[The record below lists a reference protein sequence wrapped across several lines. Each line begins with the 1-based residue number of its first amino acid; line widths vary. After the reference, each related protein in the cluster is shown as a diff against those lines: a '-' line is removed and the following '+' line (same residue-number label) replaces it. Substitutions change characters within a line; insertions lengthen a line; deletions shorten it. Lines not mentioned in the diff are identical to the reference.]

1 MTARS
6 WGIRIAVILA
16 TLLPAFPICAQP
28 FERQMNTDP
37 LDGVRFY
44 ISQSGKYAGASWIYE
59 SSTDKVIGYAQWHPQ
74 NRRWTLFTLKGEYY
88 GFIQAT
94 TGTTPPPHYLQ
105 YLWYD
110 KDHRF
115 KGVFVVTL
123 GGRPVTRD
131 LPFGELGGQLELHEI
146 GNIPPQ
152 PPSYEVEPDPLRR
165 LPYGRDTVE

>member
-6 WGIRIAVILA
+6 WGIRIACFLA
-16 TLLPAFPICAQP
+16 ALLPAFPICAQP
-28 FERQMNTDP
+28 FERQMDTEP
-37 LDGVRFY
+37 LEGARFF
-44 ISQSGKYAGASWIYE
+44 IGQSGMYAGASWIYE
-59 SSTDKVIGYAQWHPQ
+59 SSTDKVIGYAHLHPQ

-94 TGTTPPPHYLQ
+94 IGSTPPPHYLQ

-110 KDHRF
+110 KEHRY

-131 LPFGELGGQLELHEI
+131 LPFGELGGQLELREV

-165 LPYGRDTVE
+165 LPYGTDAVE